1 MGTYAETLLPRTRL
15 YHRRYLTETIKRINM
30 KKLFKTEKRRDQAIV
45 LFLAILLAGIF
56 WGIAGPFNMT
66 HLDNVTISQETITL
80 EGGDAIQI
88 PTSDIAEVSLIDK
101 MPPVSF
107 RLNGSS
113 FKGINTGY
121 FMLGN
126 GEKCFLFL
134 RNGTPPFIHIRY
146 KTGVPAFFN
155 RKKPDETRQVYQ
167 EILSVCNPKSNI

>member
-1 MGTYAETLLPRTRL
+1 
-15 YHRRYLTETIKRINM
+15 M

-107 RLNGSS
+107 RLNESS

-126 GEKCFLFL
+126 GEKCFLFYEMALHHLFTSVAKQVYPHSSTARNQMKPDKCTKKYYQSAIL
-134 RNGTPPFIHIRY
+134 RATF
-146 KTGVPAFFN
+146 KT
-155 RKKPDETRQVYQ
+155 RKKRMCYPH
-167 EILSVCNPKSNI
+167 ILPC